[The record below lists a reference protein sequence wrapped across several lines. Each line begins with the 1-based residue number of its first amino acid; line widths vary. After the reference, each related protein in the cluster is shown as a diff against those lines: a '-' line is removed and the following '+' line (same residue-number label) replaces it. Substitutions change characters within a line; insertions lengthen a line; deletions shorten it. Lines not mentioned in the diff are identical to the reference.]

1 MQIVEF
7 TGESLRFMESVP
19 NTAPAEGFV
28 WLFLEREALPL
39 HWPALQQA
47 AQQLGGSPILD
58 LHCADLANASHP
70 SHYDYTSVYDL
81 VIFRRLATTQEAAA
95 GLDNGNG
102 NGHAPQPGSS
112 HAHQLHSAF
121 DRIRSLAVG
130 FVVFDNLLISVRPRG
145 CNSARQVIKRLGDEA
160 RQGVDAT
167 YVRSRQPASPADLA
181 LRMINDMVDSY
192 LEIRKD
198 LSMQIKRW
206 QVELLKTNA
215 PFPYWNALM
224 DAHSQLHMLED
235 LCDEQHDAM
244 QEWLDSLREQPL
256 ESFHPVREQALLRR
270 DHLTA
275 RARDVAEHIDRV
287 VTHAQRL
294 EQTAETAVQIHFSAQ
309 GNRTND
315 IMRVLTTLT
324 AIFLPLN
331 LITGIFG
338 MNFKWMPLIEEGMG
352 FWITIGTMVLILNT
366 LGMWFWRKR
375 YLETM

>member
-7 TGESLRFMESVP
+7 TGESLRFVENVP
-19 NTAPAEGFV
+19 SAAPTEGFV
-28 WLFLEREALPL
+28 WLFVERETLPL

-47 AQQLGGSPILD
+47 AQQIGGSHILD
-58 LHCADLANASHP
+58 LHCSDLANVNHP

-102 NGHAPQPGSS
+102 NSSAPQPSVG
-112 HAHQLHSAF
+112 HAHELHSAF

-130 FVVFDNLLISVRPRG
+130 FVVFDNLLISVHPRG
-145 CNSARQVIKRLGDEA
+145 YPAAKQVIKRLSDEA
-160 RQGVDAT
+160 KLGVDGA
-167 YVRSRQPASPADLA
+167 YVRNRLPASPADLA

-206 QVELLKTNA
+206 QAELLKTNA

-224 DAHSQLHMLED
+224 EARSQLHLLED

-338 MNFKWMPLIEEGMG
+338 MNFKWMPLLEEGIG
-352 FWITIGTMVLILNT
+352 FWVTIGTMALISST

-375 YLETM
+375 FLETM